1 MAYFLK
7 KSHLKNGLYL
17 QIYFSFRDPEIKET
31 RHRCIRSLGY
41 VHNLQ
46 TPDIPDP
53 IEYYQLEVNRMNA
66 DFKAEKTSSKDKKI
80 SSLSPLRSLGYFP
93 LKSVLDSLKI
103 SAFVDLFQL
112 GSRQE
117 FSLSKAFEALV
128 YARAVNPCSKRKTCS
143 DIIPSLW
150 EDYSIS
156 YSQSL
161 DALSLLGANY
171 EKIVEIL
178 TNRTAEVYSLDTSSV
193 FFDCTNFY
201 FEIDAEDLLRRKG
214 PSKENRT
221 DPILGM
227 GLLLDRRCIPIGMRL
242 YPGNQSEKP
251 VLRSA
256 VKDMKK
262 HLSLQ
267 GKTVQVADKGLN
279 CAQNIYEAK
288 KGKDGYLFSRS
299 VKTLPQI
306 EKEWVL
312 KDGDDEWKWVY
323 DEEGKKKYRYKS
335 CIDMFSYSFV
345 MSGTGKRKKFSTKEK
360 RVATFSPKLAKKK
373 KMEIAKMVSK
383 ASRLCTSRA
392 KKSEYGE
399 SAKYMRFVSIGK
411 DGAESGNEVAAEI
424 NEEAIA
430 KDMELAGYNM
440 LVTSE
445 TEMEEKEIYKV
456 YHQLWRIEESFRILK
471 SELDAR
477 PVYLQDGN
485 RIKGHF
491 LVCYAAVLLERIFQ
505 ILILKDRFSAHAIS
519 ELIRNFNVIQTNRLQ
534 YVNTGTRTP
543 LIEEMCKYYSLPL
556 NNYFLTKGQIKKV
569 LGYRFTPLP

>member
-1 MAYFLK
+1 
-7 KSHLKNGLYL
+7 
-17 QIYFSFRDPEIKET
+17 
-31 RHRCIRSLGY
+31 
-41 VHNLQ
+41 
-46 TPDIPDP
+46 
-53 IEYYQLEVNRMNA
+53 
-66 DFKAEKTSSKDKKI
+66 
-80 SSLSPLRSLGYFP
+80 
-93 LKSVLDSLKI
+93 
-103 SAFVDLFQL
+103 
-112 GSRQE
+112 
-117 FSLSKAFEALV
+117 
-128 YARAVNPCSKRKTCS
+128 
-143 DIIPSLW
+143 
-150 EDYSIS
+150 
-156 YSQSL
+156 
-161 DALSLLGANY
+161 
-171 EKIVEIL
+171 
-178 TNRTAEVYSLDTSSV
+178 
-193 FFDCTNFY
+193 
-201 FEIDAEDLLRRKG
+201 
-214 PSKENRT
+214 
-221 DPILGM
+221 M

-360 RVATFSPKLAKKK
+360 RIATFSPKLAKKK

-383 ASRLCTSRA
+383 ASRLCTSQA